1 MRKLAY
7 KLVEEVVNF
16 KPSKTIRVVIKDSKG
31 GLLAESPS
39 KIFQNKKIF
48 ANLTLKDSQRIH
60 FLVAFE
66 LIG

>member
-16 KPSKTIRVVIKDSKG
+16 KPTKTIRIVLKDPKG
-31 GLLAESPS
+31 GLLSDSPS
-39 KIFQNKKIF
+39 KIFQNKRVF
-48 ANLTLKDSQRIH
+48 ASLAVKDVKRIN
-60 FLVAFE
+60 FLVALE

>member
-1 MRKLAY
+1 MRKIAY

-16 KPSKTIRVVIKDSKG
+16 KPTKTIRIVLKDPKG
-31 GLLAESPS
+31 GLLSDSPS

-48 ANLTLKDSQRIH
+48 ASLAVKDVKRIN
-60 FLVAFE
+60 FLVALE

>member
-16 KPSKTIRVVIKDSKG
+16 KPTKTIRIVLKDPKG
-31 GLLAESPS
+31 GLLSDSPS
-39 KIFQNKKIF
+39 KIFQNKKVF
-48 ANLTLKDSQRIH
+48 ASRPLKDAKRIH
-60 FLVAFE
+60 FLLALE

>member
-1 MRKLAY
+1 MKKVAY

-16 KPSKTIRVVIKDSKG
+16 KPTKAIRIVLKDPSG
-31 GLLAESPS
+31 GLLSDSPS

-48 ANLTLKDSQRIH
+48 TTLAVKDVKRIT
-60 FLVAFE
+60 FLVALE

>member
-1 MRKLAY
+1 MKKLAY

-16 KPSKTIRVVIKDSKG
+16 KPTKTIRVVLKDPNG
-31 GLLAESPS
+31 GFLAESPS
-39 KIFQNKKIF
+39 KIFQNKRIF
-48 ANLTLKDSQRIH
+48 ANLTIKDSKRIH

>member
-16 KPSKTIRVVIKDSKG
+16 KPKRTVRIVLKDPDG
-31 GLLAESPS
+31 GFLAESPS

-48 ANLTLKDSQRIH
+48 ASLTTKDSQRIH

>member
-7 KLVEEVVNF
+7 KIVEEVVNF
-16 KPSKTIRVVIKDSKG
+16 KPTKTIRVVLKDPKG
-31 GLLAESPS
+31 DLLAQSPS

-48 ANLTLKDSQRIH
+48 TSLTLKDSQRIH

>member
-16 KPSKTIRVVIKDSKG
+16 KPTKTIRIVLKDPNG
-31 GLLAESPS
+31 GLLSDSPS
-39 KIFQNKKIF
+39 KIFQNKRVF
-48 ANLTLKDSQRIH
+48 ASLTLKDIKRIN
-60 FLVAFE
+60 FLVALE